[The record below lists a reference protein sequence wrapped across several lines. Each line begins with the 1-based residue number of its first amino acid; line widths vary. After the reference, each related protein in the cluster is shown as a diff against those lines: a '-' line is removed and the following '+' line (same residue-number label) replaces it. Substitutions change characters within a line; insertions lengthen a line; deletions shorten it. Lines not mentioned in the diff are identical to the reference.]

1 MKGVVFTELIEM
13 VEEAYSPH
21 VADRMISSAEL
32 ASGGIYMA
40 VGTYDHREMVQLVTH
55 LSRLTGVEASVLLQK
70 YGQFLFQKFV
80 VL

>member
-1 MKGVVFTELIEM
+1 
-13 VEEAYSPH
+13 
-21 VADRMISSAEL
+21 MISSAEL